1 MRFWHKILL
10 SVLALFI
17 AALDV
22 SVIMVMKKSWQ
33 LNMDSEMQRASSEQ
47 LLIANNIYENLNS
60 IQARGTALTPILLAS
75 VSESYGDYYR
85 KQGID
90 LQLWENDR
98 MIIYPPQKGQ
108 FGKSELG
115 KGGQPESS
123 DERSIQLSTQLP
135 APYQHLLLVYQRDI
149 SELFNKQQELNRFF
163 VMINWIVGPVLLL
176 LLYLLIRHLSKPLKL
191 LSETSKTI
199 AEGDYTKRVQL
210 RSKDEFGELALN
222 FNRMAEAV
230 EQRVNELS
238 DMAEEKQRMV
248 DNLAHELRTPLTS
261 MQGFAE
267 FLTTANIGQEEQQT
281 AGGYILS
288 ETLRLKNLAF
298 KLLDL
303 SVLRH
308 QPLALQEVDIS
319 ELFQAIQQTEHP
331 KLADAGIR
339 FHVQHTI
346 SNVWGDPDLLASL
359 LVNLIENAIH
369 ASKQGSEIHM
379 LAYEL
384 DGEAVLEIRDTGIGI
399 TTEMAKRVF
408 EPFYRGDQARSSE
421 YGGAGLGLSL
431 CRQIAEAH
439 KARLSL
445 NSVLG
450 EGTSIRLFL
459 QLYNNCP
466 PTL

>member
-10 SVLALFI
+10 SVLPLFI
-17 AALDV
+17 ITLDV

-33 LNMDSEMQRASSEQ
+33 LNMASETQRASSEQ

-60 IQARGTALTPILLAS
+60 IQARGNPLTPILLAS

-85 KQGID
+85 KQGIY

-98 MIIYPPQKGQ
+98 MIYPLQKGK
-108 FGKSELG
+108 FERSDLKNI
-115 KGGQPESS
+115 GQPESS
-123 DERSIQLSTQLP
+123 DERFIRLYTELP

-149 SELFNKQQELNRFF
+149 SELFTKQQELNRFF
-163 VMINWIVGPVLLL
+163 VMINWIAGPILLL
-176 LLYLLIRHLSKPLKL
+176 LLYVLIQKLSKPLKL

-199 AEGDYTKRVQL
+199 AEGDYTKRVL
-210 RSKDEFGELALN
+210 LSSKDEFGELALN

-230 EQRVNELS
+230 EQRVTELS
-238 DMAEEKQRMV
+238 DMAEAKQRMV

-303 SVLRH
+303 SILRH
-308 QPLALQEVDIS
+308 QPLTLRQVDIS
-319 ELFQAIQQTEHP
+319 DLFQTVQLTERP
-331 KLADAGIR
+331 KLENADIR
-339 FHVQHTI
+339 LYIHHTI
-346 SNVWGDPDLLASL
+346 SNVWGDPDLLASF
-359 LVNLIENAIH
+359 LVNLVENAIH
-369 ASKQGSEIHM
+369 ASARGSEIHM

-384 DGEAVLEIRDTGIGI
+384 DGEAVLEIRDTGTGLSP
-399 TTEMAKRVF
+399 EQSKRVF
-408 EPFYRGDQARSSE
+408 EPFYRGDQARSRE

-431 CRQIAEAH
+431 CQQIAEAH
-439 KARLSL
+439 QARLTL
-445 NSVLG
+445 NSDLG
-450 EGTSIRLFL
+450 KGTSIRLFL
-459 QLYNNCP
+459 QLHNNYP

>member
-85 KQGID
+85 KQGIY

-98 MIIYPPQKGQ
+98 MIYPPQKGQ
-108 FGKSELG
+108 FGKSNLG
-115 KGGQPESS
+115 KGDQPVSS

-230 EQRVNELS
+230 EQRVTELS

-308 QPLALQEVDIS
+308 QPLALQQVDIS
-319 ELFQAIQQTEHP
+319 ELFQAIQQTERP
-331 KLADAGIR
+331 KLTDASIR
-339 FHVQHTI
+339 FHIQHTI

-359 LVNLIENAIH
+359 LVNLVENAIH

-384 DGEAVLEIRDTGIGI
+384 NGEAVLEIRDTGTGI
-399 TTEMAKRVF
+399 TAEMAKRVF
-408 EPFYRGDQARSSE
+408 EPFYRGDQARSRE

>member
-10 SVLALFI
+10 SVLPLFI
-17 AALDV
+17 ITLDV

-33 LNMDSEMQRASSEQ
+33 LNMDSETQRASSEQ

-60 IQARGTALTPILLAS
+60 IQARGNPLTPILLAS
-75 VSESYGDYYR
+75 VSQSYGDYYR
-85 KQGID
+85 KQGIY

-98 MIIYPPQKGQ
+98 MIYPHQNKNFTEQNSGNSGEPKA
-108 FGKSELG
+108 LG
-115 KGGQPESS
+115 T
-123 DERSIQLSTQLP
+123 RSIQLSTELP

-149 SELFNKQQELNRFF
+149 SELFTKQQELNRFF
-163 VMINWIVGPVLLL
+163 VMINWIAGPILLL

-199 AEGDYTKRVQL
+199 AEGDYTKRVL
-210 RSKDEFGELALN
+210 LSSKDEFGELALN

-230 EQRVNELS
+230 EQRVTELS

-308 QPLALQEVDIS
+308 QPLALRQVDIS
-319 ELFQAIQQTEHP
+319 ELFQTVQLTERP
-331 KLADAGIR
+331 KLEVTDIR
-339 FHVQHTI
+339 LHVHHEITT
-346 SNVWGDPDLLASL
+346 VWGDADLLASF
-359 LVNLIENAIH
+359 LVNLVENAIH
-369 ASKQGSEIHM
+369 ASKRGSEIHM

-384 DGEAVLEIRDTGIGI
+384 NGEAVLEIRDTGAGLSAEQ
-399 TTEMAKRVF
+399 TKRVF
-408 EPFYRGDQARSSE
+408 EPFYRGDQARTRE

-439 KARLSL
+439 QARITL
-445 NSVLG
+445 NSNLG
-450 EGTSIRLFL
+450 KGTSIRLFL
-459 QLYNNCP
+459 QLHNNCP
-466 PTL
+466 STL

>member
-10 SVLALFI
+10 SVLPLFI
-17 AALDV
+17 ITLDV

-33 LNMDSEMQRASSEQ
+33 LNMDSETQRASSEQ

-60 IQARGTALTPILLAS
+60 IQARGNPLTPILLAS

-85 KQGID
+85 KQGIY

-98 MIIYPPQKGQ
+98 MIYPLQKGE
-108 FGKSELG
+108 FEKSDL
-115 KGGQPESS
+115 KNIGQPESS
-123 DERSIQLSTQLP
+123 DERFIRLYTELP

-149 SELFNKQQELNRFF
+149 SELFTKQQELNRFF
-163 VMINWIVGPVLLL
+163 VMINWIAGPILLL
-176 LLYLLIRHLSKPLKL
+176 LLYVLIQKLSKPLKL

-199 AEGDYTKRVQL
+199 AEGDYTKRVL
-210 RSKDEFGELALN
+210 LSSKDEFGELALN

-230 EQRVNELS
+230 EQRVTELS
-238 DMAEEKQRMV
+238 DMAEVKQRMV

-308 QPLALQEVDIS
+308 QPLTLRQVDIS
-319 ELFQAIQQTEHP
+319 DLFQTVQLTERP
-331 KLADAGIR
+331 KLENVDIQLYI
-339 FHVQHTI
+339 HHTI
-346 SNVWGDPDLLASL
+346 SNVWGDPDLLASF
-359 LVNLIENAIH
+359 LVNLVENAIH
-369 ASKQGSEIHM
+369 ASARGSEIHM

-384 DGEAVLEIRDTGIGI
+384 DGEAVLEIRDTGTGLSPEQ
-399 TTEMAKRVF
+399 TKRVF
-408 EPFYRGDQARSSE
+408 EPFYRGDQARSRE

-439 KARLSL
+439 QARLTL
-445 NSVLG
+445 NSDLG
-450 EGTSIRLFL
+450 KGTSIRLFL
-459 QLYNNCP
+459 QLHNNYP